1 MAPKPYNKYYTLN
14 AYCNKLGIAHNEV
27 VFLAMITV
35 KAEMMN
41 PYIFPIL
48 GLKKL
53 TTIRIF
59 RTLKKVYGGIK
70 DDRKKMQL

>member
-27 VFLAMITV
+27 VFLAMITA

-59 RTLKKVYGGIK
+59 KTLQKYKKVYGGIEN
-70 DDRKKMQL
+70 D

>member
-1 MAPKPYNKYYTLN
+1 
-14 AYCNKLGIAHNEV
+14 
-27 VFLAMITV
+27 
-35 KAEMMN
+35 MN

-59 RTLKKVYGGIK
+59 RTLQKYKKVYGGIK
-70 DDRKKMQL
+70 DDRKKLQLRNGYAPCTA